1 MRILKRFPG
10 SGGSEYGRDDTAAV
24 LSAHP
29 QFEFLGL
36 FAFPQPPGC
45 RQRWHLRLWC
55 DPDIDQMFEQL
66 GSEMDRKRGEAILH
80 KMQQIEAERTILA
93 PIFAWLSSSQ
103 DQGSERRLSGG

>member
-1 MRILKRFPG
+1 MRILKRFPW

-45 RQRWHLRLWC
+45 RQRRHLRLSLG
-55 DPDIDQMFEQL
+55 PHIDQMFEQL
-66 GSEMDRKRGEAILH
+66 GSEMDRKRGEAILQ
-80 KMQQIEAERTILA
+80 MQQIEAERTILA
-93 PIFAWLSSSQ
+93 IFTWLSSSQ

>member
-1 MRILKRFPG
+1 MRILKRFPW

-45 RQRWHLRLWC
+45 RQRRHLRLSLG
-55 DPDIDQMFEQL
+55 PHIDQMFEQL
-66 GSEMDRKRGEAILH
+66 GSEMDRKRGEAILQ
-80 KMQQIEAERTILA
+80 MQQIEAERTILA

>member
-45 RQRWHLRLWC
+45 RQRRHLRLSLG
-55 DPDIDQMFEQL
+55 PHIDQMFEQL
-66 GSEMDRKRGEAILH
+66 GSEMDRKRGEAILQ
-80 KMQQIEAERTILA
+80 MQQIEAERTILA
-93 PIFAWLSSSQ
+93 IFTWLSSSQ

>member
-1 MRILKRFPG
+1 VRILKRFPG

-45 RQRWHLRLWC
+45 RQRRHLRLSLG
-55 DPDIDQMFEQL
+55 PHIDQMFEQL
-66 GSEMDRKRGEAILH
+66 GSEMDRKRGEAILQ
-80 KMQQIEAERTILA
+80 MQQIEAERTILA
-93 PIFAWLSSSQ
+93 IFTWLSSSQ